1 MSTVRTLSGNHT
13 IKNRRLRPPQHRFF
27 PGRKIIRMETEAIVE
42 QIRSLLSELR
52 AKGISEDA
60 IDSLLG
66 QRADQ
71 RIVVDGRGYLQL
83 PDCRN
88 VKVRLTPMER
98 TLYIFLLRYPEG
110 IPVDDLYLYYDELL
124 KIYSSQ
130 TVYDDAEAAKEAV
143 GALVDDCKTTLYTNV
158 SRIKKKLVDKLGA
171 KVAAPLLITRTDG
184 IYRIPVER
192 RLVSYR

>member
-1 MSTVRTLSGNHT
+1 
-13 IKNRRLRPPQHRFF
+13 
-27 PGRKIIRMETEAIVE
+27 METEAIVE
-42 QIRSLLSELR
+42 QIKSLLSELR

-66 QRADQ
+66 QRADY

-83 PDCRN
+83 PDCQN

-143 GALVDDCKTTLYTNV
+143 GALVDDYKTTLYTNV

-171 KVAAPLLITRTDG
+171 KVAAPLLITRIGD

-192 RLVSYR
+192 SLVSYR

>member
-1 MSTVRTLSGNHT
+1 
-13 IKNRRLRPPQHRFF
+13 
-27 PGRKIIRMETEAIVE
+27 METEAIVE

-66 QRADQ
+66 QRADY

-83 PDCRN
+83 PDYRN
-88 VKVRLTPMER
+88 VKVRFTPMER

-143 GALVDDCKTTLYTNV
+143 GALVDDYKTTLYTNV

-184 IYRIPVER
+184 IYRIPVKR